1 MDVMKKFIVLIMVI
15 AMISPIYPEI
25 MVFCDKRDV
34 YEIIKNEDSTYE
46 FLLMYSEAEY
56 SRYIINNDISMFTH
70 MIPSMQSAYYSISP
84 SSFDTVTAIL
94 TMDVISD
101 AGNKYQYIFNMKEKT
116 VKIVYLS
123 KGILYMTIF
132 RIKNIISNEK

>member
-1 MDVMKKFIVLIMVI
+1 MKKFIVLIMVI